1 MFGQSLLSAFG
12 IACTTDTDQLF
23 DPVVTTKGTTAT
35 YQLNSN
41 TDSLDIA
48 GKFGGCGDFN
58 GSSSGILVGSVGQ
71 TSALTISAWI
81 YMTAHT
87 ANRVIASTYDY
98 QSGPSKG
105 YSFNV
110 TSGGNLQFS
119 VHNGDCNNPY
129 PVDTNCNLYTRIT
142 SPGTVP
148 LNQWVHVAVSMGSTG
163 NALALYIDG
172 ASVVST
178 TTQQVGYYSVD
189 TRIGY
194 TTYQVFGTTYTE
206 GFFKGKLD
214 QIRFFSS
221 ALTASQ
227 ISDLANETTST
238 ASTLNYPTTAT
249 ALYQLDGNATDT
261 GGTYNGSSSNVG
273 WVYNASSSGVTYS
286 AGKFGN
292 AATYSGSQADTGTK
306 IYVDNGI
313 YEGDTSVFSV
323 SLWLKCTNTSGEIP
337 ISGNGGTIG
346 GTTGYALYLENGKLS
361 LTFRSS
367 NGSQDFYGNTTYIND
382 DVWHHLVLSFNNGP
396 FVVYLDGAVS
406 LSGTTTNFLNNQT
419 PTYNTYFGNRWNRSE
434 NGVIAGQI
442 DQIRIFGSTAI
453 DQATVTALYNE
464 TTTTATYNYID
475 VDVYNS
481 NAYYKMSNA
490 LDQFGNNNG
499 TATNVDFNT
508 EGKFG
513 FAGGFGY
520 STSYMDVPISLTPPT
535 STLSLWFKTSTNDG
549 DWTLLAD
556 AGGSSSSGT
565 GYAIFRS
572 GDGGYINLYFTNGQT
587 GQSQLFVGT
596 TVITDGNWHNLV
608 LSMASDN
615 TFVLYLDGTS
625 HLSGT
630 RTRWTQGDTS
640 SVSYLR
646 LGNNAASASS
656 ANQFTGAIDQVRTF
670 NTALTAA
677 QADTLNK
684 EVYCQ
689 PDSIVG
695 TNFFNTVLYAGNNST
710 NNITGV
716 GFKPDFS
723 WIKNRGDARS
733 YSLIDSIR
741 GFNGTSARVIQ
752 SESTN
757 AEWDSQYI
765 NSFDT
770 DGFTV
775 SGTENYINNSS
786 YNYVAWNWKGADYT
800 YAGQFNGG
808 AGSSGSAFELPT
820 FGTVFQNNYSISAW
834 FRCDAYGTAGS
845 PGYNL
850 ATIVTTFTDYYGWVA
865 VDNANSNKLRF
876 YTEYLNQAPW
886 GYSVYST
893 STINKGQ
900 WYHMV
905 ATKSSTDGMKLYLDG
920 VLQDTAAAATQDLR
934 EMASTPTYISAFG
947 SYGSYPSY
955 MYSILDGAVDQGRI
969 YNTVLTASQV
979 TELYEETA
987 SNNTTLNFPTGAGC
1001 QAAYTFD
1008 NTTNDVGGNYNA
1020 TAYNVNYAK
1029 PGYLGGN
1036 TTGTIPAEVVA
1047 NPNAGFSMIKYT
1059 GSGTSGSSIGHG
1071 LSTPPEIVF
1080 FKCTSHT
1087 GNWITSVT
1095 NVISNKHLYL
1105 NTNSTGGTGGFAIDA
1120 TKITLNN
1127 TYGDSNTSGRT
1138 YMAYCFTSIPGY
1150 SRVSTYIGSGSSQ
1163 PIYTGFT
1170 PRYVLIK
1177 CTTSSGEDWA
1187 LFDASRG
1194 ANTFLTLNTN
1204 GAEQAF
1210 SGFSFDS
1217 TGFTIPGSSGMTNGN
1232 GDTYLYV
1239 AIA

>member
-23 DPVVTTKGTTAT
+23 DPAVTTHGTTAT
-35 YQLNSN
+35 YQLNSDV
-41 TDSLDIA
+41 DSLPIA
-48 GKFGGCGDFN
+48 GKFDGCGVFN
-58 GSSSGILVGSVGQ
+58 GSSSYIDLPNLGIGGAA
-71 TSALTISAWI
+71 TRTISAWVYVNSLSSAQTVFQYGTNANGQRFGFAIDTAGKVYVEYYNRDAITTSSHISVNTWYHLAVTYNGGAIETATNTQI
-81 YMTAHT
+81 Y
-87 ANRVIASTYDY
+87 ID
-98 QSGPSKG
+98 
-105 YSFNV
+105 
-110 TSGGNLQFS
+110 
-119 VHNGDCNNPY
+119 
-129 PVDTNCNLYTRIT
+129 
-142 SPGTVP
+142 GT
-148 LNQWVHVAVSMGSTG
+148 AVSMSSTG
-163 NALALYIDG
+163 AQTGVAN
-172 ASVVST
+172 T
-178 TTQQVGYYSVD
+178 TNSDYG
-189 TRIGY
+189 IGY
-194 TTYQVFGTTYTE
+194 RRAGGGQYFEGKIDQVR
-206 GFFKGKLD
+206 
-214 QIRFFSS
+214 IFSS
-221 ALTASQ
+221 VLTSSQ
-227 ISDLANETTST
+227 ISDLYNETTST
-238 ASTLNYPTTAT
+238 VSTLDYPTTAI
-249 ALYQLDGNATDT
+249 ALYQLDGGATDT
-261 GGTYNGSSSNVG
+261 GGNYDGSSSNVA
-273 WVYNASSSGVTYS
+273 WRYNASSSGVTYS

-367 NGSQDFYGNTTYIND
+367 NGNQDFYGNTTYIND
-382 DVWHHLVLSFNNGP
+382 GAWHHIVLTFNNGP
-396 FVVYLDGAVS
+396 YVVYLDGAVS

-419 PTYNTYFGNRWNRSE
+419 PSFDTYFGNRWNRSE
-434 NGVIAGQI
+434 SGVIAGQM

-475 VDVYNS
+475 VVVYNS

-490 LDQFGNNNG
+490 LDQLGNNNG

-520 STSYMDVPISLTPPT
+520 STSYMDVPVSLTPPT
-535 STLSLWFKTSTNDG
+535 STLSLWFKTSTNDAN
-549 DWTLLAD
+549 WTLLAD

-596 TVITDGNWHNLV
+596 TVITDGNWHNIV

-640 SVSYLR
+640 SVSSLR
-646 LGNNAASASS
+646 LGNNASGASS
-656 ANQFTGAIDQVRTF
+656 GNQFTGDIDQVRIF
-670 NTALTAA
+670 NTALTAN
-677 QADTLNK
+677 QANTLNK

-689 PDSIVG
+689 PTAIVG
-695 TNFFNTVLYAGNNST
+695 TNFFNTVLYAGNSST

-723 WIKNRGDARS
+723 WIKNRGDNRS
-733 YSLIDSIR
+733 YSLIDSVR
-741 GFNGTSARVIQ
+741 GFNGTSGRVIQ
-752 SESTN
+752 SESKN

-765 NSFDT
+765 NSFDA

-786 YNYVAWNWKGADYT
+786 YNYVGWNWKGADYT

-808 AGSSGSAFELPT
+808 AGSSGSAFEIPT
-820 FGTVFQNNYSISAW
+820 FGTVFQNDYSISAW

-876 YTEYLNQAPW
+876 YTEYLSQAPW

-934 EMASTPTYISAFG
+934 EMASTPTYVSAFG

-1047 NPNAGFSMIKYT
+1047 NPNAGFSIVEWIGTYPTPGTLGHNLGKVPEMIIIKNRSINSDWTVYT
-1059 GSGTSGSSIGHG
+1059 PNKAATGHLILDTNAAWGSNSGAFNDTAPTSSVFTVGGDGYTNGSG
-1071 LSTPPEIVF
+1071 
-1080 FKCTSHT
+1080 
-1087 GNWITSVT
+1087 
-1095 NVISNKHLYL
+1095 
-1105 NTNSTGGTGGFAIDA
+1105 NSMI
-1120 TKITLNN
+1120 
-1127 TYGDSNTSGRT
+1127 
-1138 YMAYCFTSIPGY
+1138 AYCFASIPNY
-1150 SRVSTYIGSGSSQ
+1150 SRLSTYIGTGSSQ
-1163 PIYTGFT
+1163 LIYTGFT
-1170 PRYVLIK
+1170 PRYVMIK
-1177 CTTSSGEDWA
+1177 CVSSSGEDWA

-1204 GAEQAF
+1204 GSEQSF

-1217 TGFTIPGSSGMTNGN
+1217 TGFTVPGSSGMTNGS
-1232 GDTYLYV
+1232 GDTYMFL